1 VRKDRVFPPVVGII
15 LAVLAMITGT
25 GLLTSCQGGA
35 GQSGIG
41 DGPGMLYFYA
51 TW

>member
-1 VRKDRVFPPVVGII
+1 MKAKAFSA
-15 LAVLAMITGT
+15 LALGLMLTS
-25 GLLTSCQGGA
+25 LLTLSAC
-35 GQSGIG
+35 GQSGDV

>member
-1 VRKDRVFPPVVGII
+1 VKKDQVFPSIVGII
-15 LAVLAMITGT
+15 MAVLAMIAGT
-25 GLLTSCQGGA
+25 GVLTSCQGGA
-35 GQSGIG
+35 GQSGIA

>member
-1 VRKDRVFPPVVGII
+1 MRKGQMLVI
-15 LAVLAMITGT
+15 LGVLTAIAGS
-25 GLLTSCQGGA
+25 GVLTSCQPGA
-35 GQSGIG
+35 GPSGVG